1 MHMRLIISCELIG
14 YNGLHCCLLFAVI
27 TRGKRY
33 RADIQDNPAY
43 ETTRSSSALLDEA
56 SPTPSSGI
64 HNLRQT
70 LPSQDA
76 LSTAT
81 FQTELSTLDSSGTTE
96 ASANRQRAGQTTSGS
111 TFDET
116 DSRDKEQLPFEDVD
130 GRNLDHTYEM
140 IQSIGFA
147 SK

>member
-1 MHMRLIISCELIG
+1 ML
-14 YNGLHCCLLFAVI
+14 AVI

-43 ETTRSSSALLDEA
+43 ETTITNRSSSALLDEE
-56 SPTPSSGI
+56 SPTSDL
-64 HNLRQT
+64 HNLRRT

-81 FQTELSTLDSSGTTE
+81 FQTELDTTE
-96 ASANRQRAGQTTSGS
+96 APANRQERNLIEGQTSSGS
-111 TFDET
+111 GSYEMT
-116 DSRDKEQLPFEDVD
+116 SRQSPFED

-140 IQSIGFA
+140 IQSIRFA
-147 SK
+147 AK